1 MVKVKTISDLIMTL
15 SNCCNCVMGRFQDLY
30 GKLYPHQKESL
41 LWFWGLHKKKAGG
54 ILADDMG

>member
-1 MVKVKTISDLIMTL
+1 MVKVKTISDLIMAL
-15 SNCCNCVMGRFQDLY
+15 PNFNYVMGRFQDLY

>member
-1 MVKVKTISDLIMTL
+1 MVMVETISDSIMAL
-15 SNCCNCVMGRFQDLY
+15 PNCNCVMVRFQDLY